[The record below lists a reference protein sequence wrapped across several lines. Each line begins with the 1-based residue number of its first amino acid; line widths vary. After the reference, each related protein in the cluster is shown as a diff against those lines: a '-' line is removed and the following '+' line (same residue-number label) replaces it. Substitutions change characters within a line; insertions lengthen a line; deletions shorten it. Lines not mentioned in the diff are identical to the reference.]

1 MKSTTKKLFHVLAC
15 GAIATGLHAQDFYST
30 TTSAR
35 SQAVGGVYIPSSSGA
50 LDALAT
56 NPAGLS
62 TLTTRTLDLS
72 VTAMFARGTFSNSVN
87 QNSPLQ
93 DSPGVMPYG
102 AFGMPI
108 GHSRFTIGVGFLPE
122 LMSVSDW
129 KYVDAPGAAG
139 ATYGL
144 QTQKSAI
151 LAGRSV
157 AAVSYSFNRA
167 IAVGASIGVDYNSNT
182 LDAPYIFQSHPALA
196 GLKTLLDLHTNGVGT
211 NYSFGIVASPTKRV
225 QFGVAWKS
233 RTTIDSD
240 GTATGNIGAQL
251 SAIGLGAARP
261 DFAYDAHVRNV
272 LPQSVIG
279 HIVWKVDP
287 RWTLAFQ
294 TNWVNWKDAF
304 VTLPVA
310 LTNGNNADINGLL
323 GTNTLND
330 GVPLHWK
337 DALSFHGGVERS
349 ITESVTLRG
358 GYAHGNSP
366 VPNSTLSPLTAAIM
380 KDQLTTGLGYR
391 HGRARYDLGYGFG
404 FQAHQSVGQSSL
416 LSGEYSN
423 SRVGIGTQALTLN
436 TSFQF

>member
-1 MKSTTKKLFHVLAC
+1 MKSFTNGLFNVLAFAA
-15 GAIATGLHAQDFYST
+15 AISSMHAQDFYWN

-35 SQAVGGVYIPSSSGA
+35 SQAIGGVYIPSTSGA

-62 TLTTRTLDLS
+62 TLSARTVDLS
-72 VTAMFARGTFSNSVN
+72 VTSVFARGSFTNSVN
-87 QNSPLQ
+87 QNAPLQ
-93 DSPGVMPYG
+93 NSPGVLPYG

-108 GHSRFTIGVGFLPE
+108 GHSRFTVGIGLVPE
-122 LMSVSDW
+122 LMSVSNW
-129 KYVDAPGAAG
+129 NYVDAPGAAG

-151 LAGRSV
+151 TAVRSV
-157 AAVSYSFNRA
+157 AAVSYSFSRVLS
-167 IAVGASIGVDYNSNT
+167 VGASLGVDYNSNT
-182 LDAPYIFQSHPALA
+182 LNAPYIFQQHPALA
-196 GLKTLLDLHTNGVGT
+196 GLKTLLDLHTTGIGR
-211 NYSFGIVASPTKRV
+211 NYSVGVLASPTKKL

-233 RTTIDSD
+233 RTVIESD

-251 SAIGLGAARP
+251 NAVGLVAQP
-261 DFAYDAHVRNV
+261 DFAYSAAVRNV
-272 LPQSVIG
+272 FPQSIVG
-279 HIVWKVDP
+279 HILWQVDN
-287 RWTLAFQ
+287 RWNLAFQ

-310 LTNGNNADINGLL
+310 LTNGSNPDINGLL

-330 GVPLHWK
+330 GVPLNWK
-337 DALSFHGGVERS
+337 NQMSFHGGIERLM
-349 ITESVTLRG
+349 TENVTIRG

-366 VPNSTLSPLTAAIM
+366 VPSSTLSPLTAAIM
-380 KDQLTTGLGYR
+380 RDQLTTGMGFR
-391 HGRARYDLGYGFG
+391 HGRARYDLAYGFD
-404 FQAHQSVGQSSL
+404 FQAHQNVGQSSL

-423 SRVGIGTQALTLN
+423 SRVGIGTQALTFN

>member
-1 MKSTTKKLFHVLAC
+1 MKSRSRRFSCVLAC
-15 GAIATGLHAQDFYST
+15 SAIAAGLQAQDFYST

-35 SQAVGGVYIPSSSGA
+35 SQAVGGVYIPSASGA

-62 TLTTRTLDLS
+62 TLTARTLDLS
-72 VTAMFARGTFSNSVN
+72 VTSVFARGSFSNSVN
-87 QNSPLQ
+87 QNVPLN

-108 GHSRFTIGVGFLPE
+108 GHSRFTVGIGLVPE
-122 LMSVSDW
+122 LMSVSNW
-129 KYVDAPGAAG
+129 KYVDAPGVAG
-139 ATYGL
+139 ASYGL

-151 LAGRSV
+151 LAARSV
-157 AAVSYSFNRA
+157 AGVSYSLSRA
-167 IAVGASIGVDYNSNT
+167 VSVGASIGVDYNSNT

-196 GLKTLLDLHTNGVGT
+196 GLKTLLDLHTNGIGR
-211 NYSFGIVASPTKRV
+211 NYSFGILASPSKKV

-233 RTTIDSD
+233 RTVIDSD

-251 SAIGLGAARP
+251 AAVGLAARP
-261 DFAYDAHVRNV
+261 DFAYSAAVRNV
-272 LPQSVIG
+272 FPQSVIG
-279 HIVWKVDP
+279 HINWQVDP
-287 RWTLAFQ
+287 RWNLAFQ

-310 LTNGNNADINGLL
+310 LTNGTNADINGLL

-337 DALSFHGGVERS
+337 DQVSFHGGFERQV
-349 ITESVTLRG
+349 TENVSVRG

-366 VPNSTLSPLTAAIM
+366 VPSSTLSPLTAAIM
-380 KDQLTTGLGYR
+380 KDQLTTGIGLR
-391 HGRARYDLGYGFG
+391 RGRAHYDLAYGFG
-404 FQAHQSVGQSSL
+404 FQAHESVGQSAL

-423 SRVGIGTQALTLN
+423 SRIGIGTQALTFN

>member
-1 MKSTTKKLFHVLAC
+1 MKSTTHQLFNVLAL
-15 GAIATGLHAQDFYST
+15 GMIATGLHAQDFYST

-35 SQAVGGVYIPSSSGA
+35 SQAVGGVYIPSTSGV

-62 TLTTRTLDLS
+62 TLSTRTVDLS
-72 VTAMFARGTFSNSVN
+72 VTSVFARGSFTNSVN
-87 QNSPLQ
+87 QNAPLQ
-93 DSPGVMPYG
+93 NSPGVMPYG

-108 GHSRFTIGVGFLPE
+108 GHSRFTIGVGLVPE

-151 LAGRSV
+151 LSARSV
-157 AAVSYSFNRA
+157 TAVSYSLSPA
-167 IAVGASIGVDYNSNT
+167 LSLGASIGIDYNSNQLT
-182 LDAPYIFQSHPALA
+182 APYIFQQHPALA
-196 GLKTLLDLHTNGVGT
+196 GLKTLLDLHTHGIGR
-211 NYSFGIVASPTKRV
+211 NYSVGILASPSKKV

-233 RTTIDSD
+233 RTVIDSD
-240 GTATGNIGAQL
+240 GTASGNIGAQL
-251 SAIGLGAARP
+251 AAVGLVARP
-261 DFAYDAHVRNV
+261 DFAYSAAVRN
-272 LPQSVIG
+272 LFPQSMVG
-279 HIVWKVDP
+279 HILWQVDR
-287 RWTLAFQ
+287 RWNLAFQ

-310 LTNGNNADINGLL
+310 LTNGTNADINGLL

-337 DALSFHGGVERS
+337 DQFSFHGGIERLV
-349 ITESVTLRG
+349 TENVTMRG

-380 KDQLTTGLGYR
+380 KDQLTTGVGLR
-391 HGRARYDLGYGFG
+391 RGRVRYDLGYGFG

-423 SRVGIGTQALTLN
+423 SRVGIGTQALTFN

>member
-1 MKSTTKKLFHVLAC
+1 MKSTTHRLFHVLAC
-15 GAIATGLHAQDFYST
+15 SLIATGLHAQDFYST

-35 SQAVGGVYIPSSSGA
+35 SQAVGGVYIPSTSGA
-50 LDALAT
+50 LDALAA

-62 TLTTRTLDLS
+62 TLNAPTLDLS
-72 VTAMFARGTFSNSVN
+72 VTSVFARGSFSNSVN
-87 QNSPLQ
+87 QNVPMQ

-108 GHSRFTIGVGFLPE
+108 GHSRFTVGVGLVPE

-129 KYVDAPGAAG
+129 KYVDAPGVAG

-151 LAGRSV
+151 LSARSV
-157 AAVSYSFNRA
+157 AGISYSISPA
-167 IAVGASIGVDYNSNT
+167 LSVGASIGFDYNSNT
-182 LDAPYIFQSHPALA
+182 LDAPYIFQSHPVLA
-196 GLKTLLDLHTNGVGT
+196 GLKTLLDLNTTGVGR
-211 NYSFGIVASPTKRV
+211 NYSFGILASPNKKF

-233 RTTIDSD
+233 RTVIDSD

-251 SAIGLGAARP
+251 NAVGLAARP
-261 DFAYDAHVRNV
+261 DFAYTANVRNV
-272 LPQSVIG
+272 FPQSVIG
-279 HIVWKVDP
+279 HIMWQVDR
-287 RWTLAFQ
+287 RWNLAFQ

-337 DALSFHGGVERS
+337 DQISFHGGVERL
-349 ITESVTLRG
+349 ITENVSIRG

-366 VPNSTLSPLTAAIM
+366 VPSSTLSPLTAAIM
-380 KDQLTTGLGYR
+380 KDQLTTGIGIR
-391 HGRARYDLGYGFG
+391 RGRVHYDLAYGFG
-404 FQAHQSVGQSSL
+404 FQAHQSVGQSAL

-423 SRVGIGTQALTLN
+423 SQVGIGTQALTFN

>member
-1 MKSTTKKLFHVLAC
+1 M
-15 GAIATGLHAQDFYST
+15 T

-35 SQAVGGVYIPSSSGA
+35 SQGVGGVYIPSTSGA

-62 TLTTRTLDLS
+62 TLTARTVDLS
-72 VTAMFARGTFSNSVN
+72 VTAMFARGSFTNSVN
-87 QNSPLQ
+87 QNSPIQ
-93 DSPGVMPYG
+93 TSPGVLPYG

-108 GHSRFTIGVGFLPE
+108 AHSRFTIGVGIVPE
-122 LMSVSDW
+122 LMSVSEW

-144 QTQKSAI
+144 QKQKSAI
-151 LAGRSV
+151 MSVRSV
-157 AAVSYSFNRA
+157 AGLSFALSRKVSL
-167 IAVGASIGVDYNSNT
+167 GASIGVDYNSNT
-182 LDAPYIFQSHPALA
+182 LNAPYIFQSHPALA
-196 GLKTLLDLHTNGVGT
+196 GLKTLLDLNTSGIGR
-211 NYSFGIVASPTKRV
+211 NYSLGILASPTKKV
-225 QFGVAWKS
+225 QLGVAWKS
-233 RTTIDSD
+233 RTVIDSD

-251 SAIGLGAARP
+251 AAVGLAARP
-261 DFAYDAHVRNV
+261 DFAYSAAVRNIF
-272 LPQSVIG
+272 PQSVIG
-279 HIVWKVDP
+279 HINWQVDR
-287 RWTLAFQ
+287 RWNLAFQ

-337 DALSFHGGVERS
+337 DQISLHGGFERV
-349 ITESVTLRG
+349 ITENVSVRG

-366 VPNSTLSPLTAAIM
+366 VPSSTLSPLTAAIM
-380 KDQLTTGLGYR
+380 KDQLTTGFGYR
-391 HGRARYDLGYGFG
+391 HGRAHYDLGYGFG
-404 FQAHQSVGQSSL
+404 FQAKQSVGQSSL

-423 SRVGIGTQALTLN
+423 SRVGLGTQALTFN

>member
-1 MKSTTKKLFHVLAC
+1 MKSTTHRLFHVLA
-15 GAIATGLHAQDFYST
+15 GGVIATGLQAQDFYST

-35 SQAVGGVYIPSSSGA
+35 SQAVGGVYIPSASGA
-50 LDALAT
+50 LDALAA

-62 TLTTRTLDLS
+62 TLSAPTLDLS
-72 VTAMFARGTFSNSVN
+72 VTSVFARGSFSNSVN
-87 QNSPLQ
+87 QNVPIQ
-93 DSPGVMPYG
+93 NSPGVMPYG

-108 GHSRFTIGVGFLPE
+108 GHSRFTAGVGLVPE
-122 LMSVSDW
+122 LMSASDW

-151 LAGRSV
+151 LAARSV
-157 AAVSYSFNRA
+157 AGISYSISPA
-167 IAVGASIGVDYNSNT
+167 LSVGASIGIDYNSNT
-182 LDAPYIFQSHPALA
+182 LNAPYIFQSHPALA
-196 GLKTLLDLHTNGVGT
+196 GLKTLLDLHTTGIGR
-211 NYSFGIVASPTKRV
+211 NYSFGILASPSKRV

-240 GTATGNIGAQL
+240 GTASGNIGAQL
-251 SAIGLGAARP
+251 NALGLAARP
-261 DFAYDAHVRNV
+261 DFAYSANVRNV
-272 LPQSVIG
+272 FPQSVIG
-279 HIVWKVDP
+279 HILWQVDR
-287 RWTLAFQ
+287 RWNLAFQ

-310 LTNGNNADINGLL
+310 LTKGTNADINGLL

-337 DALSFHGGVERS
+337 DQVSFHGGFERLV
-349 ITESVTLRG
+349 TENVTIRG

-366 VPNSTLSPLTAAIM
+366 VPSSTLSPLTAAIM
-380 KDQLTTGLGYR
+380 KDQLTTGIGIR
-391 HGRARYDLGYGFG
+391 RGRAHYDLAYGFG
-404 FQAHQSVGQSSL
+404 FQAHQSVGQSAL

-423 SRVGIGTQALTLN
+423 SQVGIGTQALTLN

>member
-1 MKSTTKKLFHVLAC
+1 MKSITRQLLNFPFL
-15 GAIATGLHAQDFYST
+15 GLIATGLCAQDFYST

-35 SQAVGGVYIPSSSGA
+35 SQAVGGVYIPSTSGV

-56 NPAGLS
+56 NPAGLATMS
-62 TLTTRTLDLS
+62 TRTVDLS
-72 VTAMFARGTFSNSVN
+72 VTSVFARGSFTNSVN
-87 QNSPLQ
+87 QNVPLQ
-93 DSPGVMPYG
+93 NSPGVMPYG

-108 GHSRFTIGVGFLPE
+108 GHSRFTIGLGLVPE

-151 LAGRSV
+151 LSARSV
-157 AAVSYSFNRA
+157 AAVSYSFSPA
-167 IAVGASIGVDYNSNT
+167 FSVGASIGVDYNSNQLT
-182 LDAPYIFQSHPALA
+182 APYIFQEHPALA
-196 GLKTLLDLHTNGVGT
+196 GLKTLLDLHTNGIGR
-211 NYSFGIVASPTKRV
+211 NYSVGFVASPSKKV
-225 QFGVAWKS
+225 QFGIAWKS
-233 RTTIDSD
+233 RTTIDTD

-251 SAIGLGAARP
+251 AAVGLAARP
-261 DFAYDAHVRNV
+261 DFAYSAAVRNV
-272 LPQSVIG
+272 FPQSLVG
-279 HIVWKVDP
+279 HVMWQVD
-287 RWTLAFQ
+287 RHWNLAFQ

-330 GVPLHWK
+330 GVPLTWK
-337 DALSFHGGVERS
+337 DQFSFHGGVERS
-349 ITESVTLRG
+349 VTENVTLRG
-358 GYAHGNSP
+358 GFAHNNSP
-366 VPNSTLSPLTAAIM
+366 VPDSTLSPLTAAIM
-380 KDQLTTGLGYR
+380 KDQLTTGIGFR

-423 SRVGIGTQALTLN
+423 SQIGIGTQALTFN

>member
-1 MKSTTKKLFHVLAC
+1 MKATTHRLFHVLAL
-15 GAIATGLHAQDFYST
+15 GAIASGLHAQDFYWN

-62 TLTTRTLDLS
+62 TLTSRTLDLS
-72 VTAMFARGTFSNSVN
+72 VTSVFARGSFSNSVN
-87 QNSPLQ
+87 QNVPLQ
-93 DSPGVMPYG
+93 NSPGVMPYG
-102 AFGMPI
+102 AFGTPI
-108 GHSRFTIGVGFLPE
+108 GHSRFTIGVGLVPE

-129 KYVDAPGAAG
+129 KYVDAPGVAG

-151 LAGRSV
+151 LSARSV
-157 AAVSYSFNRA
+157 AGVSYSLNRA
-167 IAVGASIGVDYNSNT
+167 VSVGASVGFDYNKNT
-182 LDAPYIFQSHPALA
+182 LEAPYIFQSHPALA
-196 GLKTLLDLHTNGVGT
+196 GLKTLLDLHTQGVGR
-211 NYSFGIVASPTKRV
+211 NYSVGILASPSKKV
-225 QFGVAWKS
+225 QFGAAWKS
-233 RTTIDSD
+233 RTVIDSD
-240 GTATGNIGAQL
+240 GTANGNIGAQL
-251 SAIGLGAARP
+251 DAAGLAARP
-261 DFAYDAHVRNV
+261 DFAYSARVRNV
-272 LPQSVIG
+272 FPQSVIG
-279 HIVWKVDP
+279 HILWQVDN
-287 RWTLAFQ
+287 RWNLAFQ

-310 LTNGNNADINGLL
+310 LTNGTNADINGLL

-337 DALSFHGGVERS
+337 DQFSFHGGVERLV
-349 ITESVTLRG
+349 TENVSVRG
-358 GYAHGNSP
+358 GYAHSNSP

-380 KDQLTTGLGYR
+380 KDQLTTGLGIR
-391 HGRARYDLGYGFG
+391 RGRVRYDLGYGFG
-404 FQAHQSVGQSSL
+404 FQAHQSVGQSGL

-423 SRVGIGTQALTLN
+423 SRVGIGTQALTFN